1 MRKLSQKELLDEGFS
16 DIVRGAA
23 SALKSAAEVA
33 LPGTSGALGRYKA
46 NINKVT
52 GAFTKNQ
59 PVSFL
64 KNKLKGNK
72 NIEFVKFIKETKKQ
86 ADINKPWYKRIS
98 GPKSVTLVE
107 FIASVYLKGPTNRP
121 LRGYR
126 AYNTQD
132 PTQSL
137 SATGT
142 APSTTTAPPAPS
154 HRILLPPLSGIN
166 LPPLSS
172 ISVTAPTPSLSAA
185 PGTDEAA
192 NKILV
197 AEIFRTNEGLE
208 VGDIY
213 DKETNQDYTEYVNKF
228 GGGARNTS
236 TSSSSST
243 SRKIKEKKFTD
254 RAKERHKKGN
264 LNNSNDL
271 ENFLIDI
278 YDEFD
283 KPADF
288 AKYATLKTAIGSY
301 TGINDLPNIITA
313 LKSLQLLENTQVDTL
328 KDIILLKENL
338 NMRVD

>member
-64 KNKLKGNK
+64 KNELKGNK

-107 FIASVYLKGPTNRP
+107 FIASVYLKGPENKPMRE
-121 LRGYR
+121 YR

-137 SATGT
+137 SATST
-142 APSTTTAPPAPS
+142 APSTTTAPPP
-154 HRILLPPLSGIN
+154 IL

-208 VGDIY
+208 LGDIY
-213 DKETNQDYTEYVNKF
+213 DKETNQDYTDYVNKF
-228 GGGARNTS
+228 GGGARDTS
-236 TSSSSST
+236 TSTSSST

-288 AKYATLKTAIGSY
+288 AKYAALNTAIRSY

-313 LKSLQLLENTQVDTL
+313 LKSLRLLENTQVDTL